1 MAKIVTITNPLT
13 GQPAQVDQL
22 DHTAQQIDDGLNIAR
37 GVSNPNLL
45 DNWYFGNPVNQR
57 GQVTYGHTPVYSI
70 DRWSINNDYAFVDIN
85 NGHITIRGNDI
96 NGYGGIIQ
104 KLEDSVK
111 TALLGKTVTL
121 SVLMK
126 PYTALELA
134 GKEVCEGAD
143 SAFGLYSFTFTGTTN
158 NYVIINAKI
167 PVTPGEP
174 IADIIAVKLELGSQ
188 QTLAHQDENGVWVLN
203 EIPNFGEQL
212 RRCQRYFVNF
222 NPYRVAWFAMPP
234 AVANNASQ
242 AYSAVSLPVAMR
254 TQPTVTYGGNI
265 VLSQASD
272 NTVTGIIVSN
282 STFTGNSI
290 QLRYD
295 VGAGGLTANSLY
307 RVQGHQDS
315 TAYIHLSADL

>member
-188 QTLAHQDENGVWVLN
+188 QTLAHQDADGNWVLN
-203 EIPNFGEQL
+203 EIPDYGEQL
-212 RRCQRYFVNF
+212 AKCQRYYLSNKQRNAYGKSVS
-222 NPYRVAWFAMPP
+222 
-234 AVANNASQ
+234 ANT
-242 AYSAVSLPVAMR
+242 AYTDIPTPVTMRALPVIE
-254 TQPTVTYGGNI
+254 TGVIGNI
-265 VLSQASD
+265 ICNGVKATIASINPVKLNDESITLQLVL
-272 NTVTGIIVSN
+272 NTSVSVDYPV
-282 STFTGNSI
+282 F
-290 QLRYD
+290 
-295 VGAGGLTANSLY
+295 LTDTKYA
-307 RVQGHQDS
+307 
-315 TAYIHLSADL
+315 LSADLL